1 MTYVPKSNAV
11 TKYAYEHNKA
21 NSAQPQQSNNGT
33 LHSILKSLG
42 AAMNMNGTAH
52 SAHNASGYGAALHN
66 LLAATGSSMSVAH
79 SGVDAGAGD
88 NSTGKFMH
96 KLGKGLGMM
105 SVSMSVEN
113 KTHSG

>member
-1 MTYVPKSNAV
+1 MTYVPKSNAL
-11 TKYAYEHNKA
+11 TKYAYEHNQA
-21 NSAQPQQSNNGT
+21 NGAQPQASSNGT
-33 LHSILKSLG
+33 FHSILKSLG
-42 AAMNMNGTAH
+42 AAININGTAH
-52 SAHNASGYGAALHN
+52 SAHNASGYGAAVHN
-66 LLAATGSSMSVAH
+66 LLAATGTSMSVAH

-96 KLGKGLGMM
+96 KLGKGLSKM

>member
-1 MTYVPKSNAV
+1 MPKSNAV
-11 TKYAYEHNKA
+11 TKYAYEHNQA
-21 NSAQPQQSNNGT
+21 NGAQPQSSNGT

-42 AAMNMNGTAH
+42 AAININGTAH
-52 SAHNASGYGAALHN
+52 SANASGYGAAVHN
-66 LLAATGSSMSVAH
+66 LLAATGTSMSVAH

-96 KLGKGLGMM
+96 KLGKGLSKM

-113 KTHSG
+113 KTYSG